1 MNTHKTTFPTLHN
14 KQFEIVINDLSNDKI
29 EVIVKS
35 SLYDFLGG
43 ETIYTYNG
51 TAKNFFS
58 TQSYL
63 IAVAV
68 IESHM
73 LHRVNNKDQKLIAQF
88 STEMVTSFFQNAATI
103 VTGNKSKSSRT
114 ALKPS
119 STTKTRSSSKRRYGG
134 TRKVTTEIFNSIVDD
149 YESQGK
155 TPNEIARDRHLV
167 PETVSRALNK
177 AGYKQIN
184 KARNRQWNDA
194 RLKARAANIVVP
206 RVSSSANTRP
216 TQTVAEAVRSLPA
229 PS

>member
-1 MNTHKTTFPTLHN
+1 
-14 KQFEIVINDLSNDKI
+14 
-29 EVIVKS
+29 
-35 SLYDFLGG
+35 LYDFLGS

-68 IESHM
+68 IESHL
-73 LHRVNNKDQKLIAQF
+73 LHRVNNEDQKLIAQF

-114 ALKPS
+114 ILNPS
-119 STTKTRSSSKRRYGG
+119 SATKTRSYSKRNYNG
-134 TRKVTTEIFNSIVDD
+134 TRKVTDEMLNAIVDD

-155 TPNEIARDRHLV
+155 TPNEIARDRKIAPV
-167 PETVSRALNK
+167 TVTRLLNNV
-177 AGYKQIN
+177 GYKQIN
-184 KARNRQWNDA
+184 KARNREWNDA
-194 RLKARAANIVVP
+194 RLKARAANVV
-206 RVSSSANTRP
+206 VSYTNRSTRNRP
-216 TQTVAEAVRSLPA
+216 VQTVAEAVRSFPA